1 MGVPSEE
8 YEWAARDGR
17 LGRWMW
23 RRSALDPQLAVHHWE
38 TCWTGN
44 RVRDANWEQGGP
56 PADLEL
62 QGEGAAGST
71 PHELGELPGL
81 TPELERV
88 AATWAAGQ
96 AAERSQ
102 RVLELWKANE
112 EKQAALV
119 ALKQSEEAL
128 HQVWRQVR
136 PPGVGPLITV
146 PSAAPIPEEA
156 HRDPAGGYSKAK
168 CRSRSERARARDAAS
183 LVAGGPMRASG
194 SPEEPLT
201 PEGNQPP
208 RGTGRKPL
216 QARRPGRGKPR
227 GPDETGTTWAGEP
240 N

>member
-1 MGVPSEE
+1 MG
-8 YEWAARDGR
+8 RQR
-17 LGRWMW
+17 
-23 RRSALDPQLAVHHWE
+23 WE
-38 TCWTGN
+38 T
-44 RVRDANWEQGGP
+44 REVDVAAISLGP
-56 PADLEL
+56 PVSRSPLGNLLD
-62 QGEGAAGST
+62 GEPSPRRKLGARRPACRSGTAGRGGSWIH